1 MCNNKDD
8 NDNNNDD
15 DDGGRWAARGRWQ
28 QMTLVSALAVSWWQ
42 RQLISNKHFPSHQP
56 ASICL

>member
-1 MCNNKDD
+1 
-8 NDNNNDD
+8 
-15 DDGGRWAARGRWQ
+15 
-28 QMTLVSALAVSWWQ
+28 LVSALAVSWWQ